1 MEADMKK
8 VITAIGGCLVFGLLV
23 LGVALAQQGGGGNSG
38 APSYGPGTT
47 PMIPGT
53 DVPAPAG
60 DVGAA
65 GAPAVEGGESAGGGG
80 GGGEG
85 GGAPAGGEAGTYIE
99 MRKDQIVFQT
109 ACLKCHP
116 KEKILTRHRTEA
128 EWKDIVLSKH
138 LMQGRINSSDA
149 MPVLRY
155 LNANYG
161 PKTGPAP
168 GTPSP
173 AAPTAPAPPATTAA
187 PGAPPTPGA
196 TAAPPTPPAA
206 PAPPPPAPPAETK
219 PAPEK
224 P

>member
-1 MEADMKK
+1 MKK
-8 VITAIGGCLVFGLLV
+8 VIAAIGACLVFGLLV

-53 DVPAPAG
+53 DVPVPVG
-60 DVGAA
+60 DVGAV
-65 GAPAVEGGESAGGGG
+65 GAPAAEGGESAGE
-80 GGGEG
+80 GGGEVG
-85 GGAPAGGEAGTYIE
+85 AAPAGGEAGTYVE

-116 KEKILTRHRTEA
+116 KEKILTRRHTEA
-128 EWKDIVLSKH
+128 EWKDIVLTKH
-138 LMQGRINSSDA
+138 MMQGRINSSDA

-161 PKTGPAP
+161 PKTKPPAAGPAP

-173 AAPTAPAPPATTAA
+173 AAPTAPVQPVTPAVPAT
-187 PGAPPTPGA
+187 PLPGA
-196 TAAPPTPPAA
+196 TAASPIPPAA
-206 PAPPPPAPPAETK
+206 PAPPPPAPPAQTK